1 MLEFLFIPLLV
12 PLGSSFYT
20 TLEYMHKENYLTN
33 GILLITETLQLFSLL
48 HRIISTI
55 TNKQTTKKH
64 NEHVILP

>member
-12 PLGSSFYT
+12 PLGSSSFYT
-20 TLEYMHKENYLTN
+20 TLEYIHKENYLTN

-48 HRIISTI
+48 QRISSTI
-55 TNKQTTKKH
+55 TNKQTKKH